1 MTAPATLYDL
11 PAVQD
16 AIQYALAQLADWQ
29 LVPQR
34 IETEQAELQRLA
46 REAMDAGD
54 AGTVAQLAAVK
65 QSLDGVQREYLDAG
79 SQVASVMNA
88 ARALQAG
95 GSVSGS
101 AVVDAAKLVT
111 TMAANLGV
119 LAQDEQVLV
128 GLGGNLTV
136 GSGGGTVFPTWVKWG
151 LVGLGILWLVRK
163 VL

>member
-16 AIQYALAQLADWQ
+16 AIQYALGKLADWQ

-34 IETEQAELQRLA
+34 VNQDQDEIRRLA
-46 REAMDAGD
+46 RDAMNAGD
-54 AGTVAQLAAVK
+54 AVTVAQLAALK
-65 QSLDGVQREYLDAG
+65 QSLDGVQREYLDAAP
-79 SQVASVMNA
+79 QVASVMNA

-95 GSVSGS
+95 GTVSGS
-101 AVVDAAKLVT
+101 AIVDAAKLVT

-119 LAQDEQVLV
+119 LAQDEQGIVD
-128 GLGGNLTV
+128 LGGTLTV
-136 GSGGGTVFPTWVKWG
+136 GAGAGLAVPAWVKWG

-163 VL
+163 VV